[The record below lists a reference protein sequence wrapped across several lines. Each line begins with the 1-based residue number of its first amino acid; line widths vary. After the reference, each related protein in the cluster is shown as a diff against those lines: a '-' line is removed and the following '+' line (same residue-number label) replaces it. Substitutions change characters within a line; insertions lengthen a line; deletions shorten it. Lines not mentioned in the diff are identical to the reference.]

1 MTAEIIDP
9 TKLLHAVSAGAPADA
24 PRPPSLDGIR
34 IGLLG
39 NTKRNADH
47 ILDAVGAELS
57 QRHDAVTLVQRTKTQ
72 FAMPLPVDLIEELI
86 RECDVVVIGVGDC
99 GSCSASAVADG
110 IALERVGIPT
120 AVICTDAFV
129 DPSTAMA
136 GLKGAPD
143 YPFLLT
149 QHPIANL
156 AAAEIHERG
165 ARLADAVQ
173 RRLIDEQALVPV
185 SA

>member
-9 TKLLHAVSAGAPADA
+9 TQRPHTVSAAAPAVA
-24 PRPPSLDGIR
+24 PRPRSLNGIR

-39 NTKRNADH
+39 NTKRNADL
-47 ILDAVGAELS
+47 ILDAVGAQLAG
-57 QRHDAVTLVQRTKTQ
+57 RHDAVTLVPRTKTQ
-72 FAMPLPVDLIEELI
+72 FAMPLPVDLIEELV

-143 YPFLLT
+143 FSFLLT
-149 QHPIANL
+149 PHPIANL
-156 AAAEIHERG
+156 AADGILERG
-165 ARLADAVQ
+165 AQLADGVQ
-173 RRLIDEQALVPV
+173 HHLIDERALVPLN
-185 SA
+185 A